1 VDVVIG
7 TLDVADEFENDEKE
21 VSTPLVA
28 LEEDPGMD

>member
-28 LEEDPGMD
+28 PEEDAGAE